1 MLRVFSTR
9 LGLFDKYHF
18 LITCFISVYS
28 LRVVLYCTY
37 TTKKMTFKKGEMN
50 ITLKD
55 GIQYAVYLVS
65 FVFFISSISAKIDEL
80 ARIQKEMK
88 EDQKEAGND
97 TKLFMQNI
105 QNQTNSNSLQ
115 INLLQ
120 KDVQQLKDERYY
132 GQKKQNN

>member
-1 MLRVFSTR
+1 
-9 LGLFDKYHF
+9 
-18 LITCFISVYS
+18 
-28 LRVVLYCTY
+28 
-37 TTKKMTFKKGEMN
+37 MTFKKGEMN